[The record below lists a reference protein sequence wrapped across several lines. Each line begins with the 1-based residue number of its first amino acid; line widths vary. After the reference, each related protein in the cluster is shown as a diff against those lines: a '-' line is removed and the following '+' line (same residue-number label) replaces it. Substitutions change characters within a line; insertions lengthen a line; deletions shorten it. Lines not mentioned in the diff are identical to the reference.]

1 MALSLRARRASLI
14 VSILMVVIGVLFMVK
29 AVVIDGKVAFFDPG
43 GADEERVDF

>member
-1 MALSLRARRASLI
+1 
-14 VSILMVVIGVLFMVK
+14 MVK